1 MIDDTVIDTLFSPQK
16 PDTLRIICKACQM
29 RRSVPTEWPA
39 LLCQEC
45 IANLDTT
52 AATVA
57 ACIDAL
63 CNRLD
68 AARDAWAATL
78 ATSPA
83 ADRWPRV
90 QAAMGKPGFAAA
102 WAKRKAE
109 GGPFAALQTAWEAH
123 EAECNQIQAELNRYD
138 AAVTEINRAVLDLP
152 LAATERRAA

>member
-1 MIDDTVIDTLFSPQK
+1 MPATPPRSIPTDA
-16 PDTLRIICKACQM
+16 LRIICKACQM

-45 IANLDTT
+45 VANLDTT

-63 CNRLD
+63 CSRLD
-68 AARDAWAATL
+68 AARDAWGATL

-90 QAAMGKPGFAAA
+90 VAAMGKPGFAAA
-102 WAKRKAE
+102 WAKRKVE
-109 GGPFAALQTAWEAH
+109 GGAFAALQAAWEAH

-138 AAVTEINRAVLDLP
+138 AAVTEINKAVLDMP